1 MNIIKAQHVAR
12 KAIESLYEGTCT
24 VTEYR
29 KITDPISHLTSFRE
43 IVTFTDQPC
52 RLSFESLPAVNQT
65 DSTAVQTQVTKLFIS
80 PDVTIKPNSK
90 ITVTQAGITRE
101 YKASGVPPAH
111 ISHQEITLALFDGW
125 T

>member
-1 MNIIKAQHVAR
+1 MNIIKAQHAAR
-12 KAIESLYEGTCT
+12 KAIESLYEGVCT
-24 VTEYR
+24 ISEYEKVTDSVSR
-29 KITDPISHLTSFRE
+29 LTSFQE
-43 IVTFTDQPC
+43 ITKLVDQPC
-52 RLSFESLPAVNQT
+52 RLSFESLPAINQT
-65 DSTAVQTQVTKLFIS
+65 DSAAVQTQVTKLFIS

-125 T
+125 V